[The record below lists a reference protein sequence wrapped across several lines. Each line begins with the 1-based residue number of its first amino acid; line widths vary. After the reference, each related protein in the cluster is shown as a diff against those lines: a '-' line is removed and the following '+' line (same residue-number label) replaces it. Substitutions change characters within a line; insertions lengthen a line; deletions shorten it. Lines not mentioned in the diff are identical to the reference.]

1 MQLKADSAKLFCL
14 NKSSKLAREK
24 VAKDIGKVME
34 VVDKERTG
42 KFTLQ

>member
-34 VVDKERTG
+34 VVD
-42 KFTLQ
+42 